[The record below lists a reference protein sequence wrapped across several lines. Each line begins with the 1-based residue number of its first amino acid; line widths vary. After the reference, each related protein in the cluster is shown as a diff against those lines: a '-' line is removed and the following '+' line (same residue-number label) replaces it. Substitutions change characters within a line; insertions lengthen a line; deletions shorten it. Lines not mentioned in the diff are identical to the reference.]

1 MKRAMKKEITRETV
15 LETIGVLALA
25 SLVAGHLLRERP
37 LAGKGFLAAATLLLA
52 AGLFVKPVAR
62 LIAQAWLGLARALGA
77 VNSRILLGAI
87 FYLFLTPIALLARLF
102 RRDFLHLDKR
112 SGADRTYWQRRD
124 HAYTAEDIG
133 KLW

>member
-1 MKRAMKKEITRETV
+1 MKKEPTRETV
-15 LETIGVLALA
+15 LETVGVLALA
-25 SLVAGHLLRERP
+25 CLVAGHLLRHRP

-52 AGLFVKPVAR
+52 VGLFVKPAAR
-62 LIAQAWLGLARALGA
+62 LLALAWLRFAEVLGA

-102 RRDFLHLDKR
+102 RGDFLHLARRTGAER
-112 SGADRTYWQRRD
+112 SYWQARD
-124 HAYTAEDIG
+124 HAYTAKDVG